1 MTARR
6 QHSAHK
12 LRSRRRRPVR
22 AALVALLVLVLVPTT
37 ALARVVSICS
47 MSGRAVA
54 TKCCCEPERDS
65 PVNALERADC
75 CRTYANDAKAAASS
89 VVAPVD
95 VAPAAVLTRLPAIIF
110 HGLTARAGV
119 DLAARARGPPPLG
132 PPIYLRVCRN
142 LN

>member
-1 MTARR
+1 MI
-6 QHSAHK
+6 
-12 LRSRRRRPVR
+12 
-22 AALVALLVLVLVPTT
+22 ALLVIVLVPTT

-65 PVNALERADC
+65 PVDAWERADC
-75 CRTYANDAKAAASS
+75 CQTYGTEAKAAATTVMPS
-89 VVAPVD
+89 VD
-95 VAPAAVLTRLPAIIF
+95 VAPAAVLARLPAIVF
-110 HGLTARAGV
+110 HGLTHRAGV

-132 PPIYLRVCRN
+132 PPLYLRVCRQ